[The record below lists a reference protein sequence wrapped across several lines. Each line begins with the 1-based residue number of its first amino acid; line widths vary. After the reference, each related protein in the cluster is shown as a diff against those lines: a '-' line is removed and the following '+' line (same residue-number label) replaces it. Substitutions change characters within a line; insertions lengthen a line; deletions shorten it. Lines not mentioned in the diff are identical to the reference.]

1 MIAELEKV
9 MKRVNQLPVSEQNN
23 IAFFWEQDLDSELE
37 FDNKILNSIDKLRVL
52 AQDALNEFHNGK
64 TINKGFD
71 EL

>member
-37 FDNKILNSIDKLRVL
+37 FDNKILNSIDQLRVL
-52 AQDALNEFHNGK
+52 AQDALNEFHNGTK
-64 TINKGFD
+64 VG
-71 EL
+71 